1 MKRLSIHKGR
11 KRESCRAFVET
22 SILQKRR
29 FAMLSREKIEFFSTQ
44 VIAEVCLVSQKKFQ
58 PEIPKIDEM
67 NPVFPF

>member
-1 MKRLSIHKGR
+1 
-11 KRESCRAFVET
+11 
-22 SILQKRR
+22 
-29 FAMLSREKIEFFSTQ
+29 MLSREKIDFFSTQ